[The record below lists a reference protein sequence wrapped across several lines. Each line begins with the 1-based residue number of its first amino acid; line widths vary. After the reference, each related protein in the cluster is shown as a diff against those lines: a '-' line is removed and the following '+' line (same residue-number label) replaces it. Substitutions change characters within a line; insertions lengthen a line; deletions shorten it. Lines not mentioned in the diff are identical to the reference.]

1 MTGQYYLSL
10 VNKALLTHSSI
21 LAWRIPE
28 WRSLVGCHL
37 WSYTES
43 DTTEVTAAAAKAYA
57 YAHYYFEQPKQ
68 NTHMQNHCKSYV
80 GSNSF
85 PKNSLIRANFILQRG
100 EVVNTL
106 L

>member
-1 MTGQYYLSL
+1 M
-10 VNKALLTHSSI
+10 
-21 LAWRIPE
+21 
-28 WRSLVGCHL
+28 GCHL

-43 DTTEVTAAAAKAYA
+43 DTTEVTAAAAKAYV

-68 NTHMQNHCKSYV
+68 NTHAKPLQILCWLQSL
-80 GSNSF
+80 F
-85 PKNSLIRANFILQRG
+85 QRISLIGANFILQRG